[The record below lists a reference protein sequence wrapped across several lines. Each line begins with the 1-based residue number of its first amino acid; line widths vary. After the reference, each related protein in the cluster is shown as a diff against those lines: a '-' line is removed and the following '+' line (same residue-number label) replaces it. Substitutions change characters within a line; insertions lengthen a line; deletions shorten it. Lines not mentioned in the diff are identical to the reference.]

1 MAQVLRAFRSP
12 LLAPERLFCVR
23 THSND
28 QTKKKT
34 RVLRSLWPS
43 SRLFGAFGAL
53 GQTVRAPFSVYFRSF
68 SGLSGRVG
76 EKRPTCN
83 PYAPWRADCVSRR
96 PRGTRKSSENRSG
109 SVSRTTV
116 RKDRSEKASRERPG
130 ALFDRSG
137 SIWAR
142 FWLQLGVFW
151 ELFRFPGVSWGA
163 PGTPRLTPDHPGGAP
178 DPPGAI
184 WGRFWLRFASIFARF
199 WSFCWFVLVAFVRL
213 SFVFAAFV
221 FAFVPWCVPSFVYA
235 RTCAP

>member
-1 MAQVLRAFRSP
+1 MPRTFRSL

-23 THSND
+23 TRSDD

-34 RVLRSLWPS
+34 RALRSLWPS

-130 ALFDRSG
+130 ALFERSG
-137 SIWAR
+137 SIRGR
-142 FWLQLGVFW
+142 FGFELGVFY
-151 ELFRFPGVSWGA
+151 ELCHSPGISRGGPGA
-163 PGTPRLTPDHPGGAP
+163 PRRPPNRPRWPRG
-178 DPPGAI
+178 PPGAI
-184 WGRFWLRFASIFARF
+184 LFDFRSIFA
-199 WSFCWFVLVAFVRL
+199 
-213 SFVFAAFV
+213 
-221 FAFVPWCVPSFVYA
+221 
-235 RTCAP
+235 